1 MTESNSEAYNW
12 SRFYQSLCHLG
23 PELLTGIGSAT
34 RELIISVGSS
44 TDAFWSDGLQD
55 LLAGGAAE
63 GDLRGGV
70 LSALDLWRENVLQV
84 LADDFALELDWKTV
98 TIDRTHPIV
107 DKLVEA
113 AAIN

>member
-1 MTESNSEAYNW
+1 MADKINW
-12 SRFYQSLCHLG
+12 TSFYDALSRYG
-23 PELLTGIGSAT
+23 PELLTGIGGAT
-34 RELIISVGSS
+34 RELIVSLGSS
-44 TDAFWSDGLQD
+44 TDAFWSDGMQD